1 MSSEVYNFNAEWKKR
16 IEGSP
21 EVKQSRISLEFH
33 RRKIQQLMEELS
45 QAEIFEKELEKR
57 LKNLEENVKPP
68 LMRFNEMLEEDQGV
82 DDKTLEIS
90 VNEEDPENVIS
101 LLRKKAIFM
110 EKVKSLKTS
119 TFSNLP
125 FR

>member
-33 RRKIQQLMEELS
+33 RRKIRQLMEALS

-82 DDKTLEIS
+82 DDKTVEIS
-90 VNEEDPENVIS
+90 VIEEDHENVIS

-110 EKVKSLKTS
+110 EKVKSLYHT
-119 TFSNLP
+119 
-125 FR
+125 